1 MLSNLTRSLPYQ
13 YQVPRKKNEEILR
26 EVATVI
32 SESHTDVMKRL
43 GKEMGFKSKDI
54 KKYRKANRAEDEAK
68 SEGALEMLQSWSKDV
83 PADRVPTDLKET
95 LTKANLTWVPVEQS
109 AVEDPGTAP
118 SSVDI
123 QSSGIKV
130 ALSQ

>member
-1 MLSNLTRSLPYQ
+1 
-13 YQVPRKKNEEILR
+13 
-26 EVATVI
+26 
-32 SESHTDVMKRL
+32 MKRL
-43 GKEMGFKSKDI
+43 GKQMGFKSKDI
-54 KKYRKANRAEDEAK
+54 NKYRKANGAEGESK
-68 SEGALEMLQSWSKDV
+68 LEGALEMLQSWSEDV

-109 AVEDPGTAP
+109 AAEDHGTAP

-130 ALSQ
+130 ALSEKFDQILKSSGKYSFF

>member
-1 MLSNLTRSLPYQ
+1 MHAVQSIPDPSISISG
-13 YQVPRKKNEEILR
+13 PRKKYEEILR

-83 PADRVPTDLKET
+83 PRIGC
-95 LTKANLTWVPVEQS
+95 QQ
-109 AVEDPGTAP
+109 
-118 SSVDI
+118 I
-123 QSSGIKV
+123 
-130 ALSQ
+130 